1 VPVAVPKAPALPAAP
16 VVSTPSVKVR
26 AGAPASSGA
35 GAASKAHSSSAATGG
50 RSSSASVPGG
60 GSGSG
65 YGSGYSTPA
74 PAPGALH
81 GFARLDARERALI
94 AAVKGLQG
102 CLTSLPDRLRLVLQL
117 RTGIGVGRPYSRV
130 AVAGYLR
137 MKPEQVSRLE
147 RTALRLLR
155 RTAHTQSCV
164 GAPPSLA
171 GLLAPGAGG
180 PAAGG
185 PAAAGAVKAARYAKA
200 PALSGLG
207 VKPTSPSGESAL
219 GLSPSPA
226 ARNVL
231 LAVGL
236 VLSGM
241 LLIGVLFAEELGLG
255 PHFRRWRH
263 RWIRRPPR

>member
-1 VPVAVPKAPALPAAP
+1 L
-16 VVSTPSVKVR
+16 S
-26 AGAPASSGA
+26 
-35 GAASKAHSSSAATGG
+35 GAASKAHSSAAATGG
-50 RSSSASVPGG
+50 RSSSGSGSPSAARPGG
-60 GSGSG
+60 GYGSG
-65 YGSGYSTPA
+65 YGSGYSNPA

-137 MKPEQVSRLE
+137 MKPKQVSRLE
-147 RTALRLLR
+147 RKALRLLR

-164 GAPPSLA
+164 GTPPSLA
-171 GLLAPGAGG
+171 ALLAPGAGG
-180 PAAGG
+180 PAAGT

-200 PALSGLG
+200 PALSGLQ
-207 VKPTSPSGESAL
+207 VKPSSPSGESAL